1 MVRLSA
7 QVALLGLITTSLL
20 GSCQPATT
28 NQPSDSAPSVATQE
42 SNIETSDAES
52 LLTNTPPD
60 SPDAESLLANT
71 PPDLPDT
78 FISGPQRQCY
88 QLNDD
93 SLTTNLRLKIDP
105 ERKNPERKSIQGDA
119 RTLVKNHEAED
130 STSYAQSFTGT
141 LADNQG
147 ELQVFTW
154 RDNDIQIDDETWSFT
169 DETLE
174 IDGHVLNLTDCELV
188 DPAFQDV
195 NGLEASDL
203 IDNMAFRLSE
213 TVQLAPGISSITLNN
228 SVLQG
233 TQNLYYLRTQPG
245 EQMDLSIKSS
255 GNNAIFSVISPSN
268 YILAYEAQEETILLP
283 HPGDHMVI
291 VDGTG
296 ENNVTYELTIG
307 IEPAAAR

>member
-20 GSCQPATT
+20 GSCKPLAT
-28 NQPSDSAPSVATQE
+28 NHPSESDPSVATQE
-42 SNIETSDAES
+42 SNTETSDAES
-52 LLTNTPPD
+52 LLADTPPD
-60 SPDAESLLANT
+60 SPD
-71 PPDLPDT
+71 T
-78 FISGPQRQCY
+78 FIPRPQRQCY

-93 SLTTNLRLKIDP
+93 GLTTHLRLTVDSQ
-105 ERKNPERKSIQGDA
+105 RQSIQGDA
-119 RTLVKNHEAED
+119 RSLVKNYEVGD
-130 STSYAQSFTGT
+130 STSYAQVFSGT
-141 LADNQG
+141 LVDNQG
-147 ELQVFTW
+147 ELQVRTW
-154 RDNDIQIDDETWSFT
+154 LDNDIQADDETWNFT

-174 IDGHVLNLTDCELV
+174 IDGRVLNLTDCQLV

-203 IDNMAFRLSE
+203 IDDMAARLRE
-213 TVQLAPGISSITLNN
+213 TVQLAPGTSSITLNN

-233 TQNLYYLRTQPG
+233 TQNLYYLRTQGG

-255 GNNAIFSVISPSN
+255 GNNAVFNVISPSN
-268 YILAYEAQEETILLP
+268 YILAYEAQAETILLP

-296 ENNVTYELTIG
+296 ENDVTYELTIG